1 MSATSV
7 SRKCLIFLTKQEQGF
22 EFTAKEL
29 AEHMEVTGD
38 SGAITGFIAHTQNKG
53 YLLNLGKR
61 EGRTVYKTTIDL
73 KKYRSRLTPSK
84 GGIKGRRFKKD
95 VKLPVVVQDNI
106 QKIETVE
113 TLTRQLLDIV
123 KKLQSVS
130 FNLESVGTQEL
141 LEELKTRF
149 KD

>member
-1 MSATSV
+1 MTTSSM
-7 SRKCLIFLTKQEQGF
+7 SRKCLIFLTKQAAGF

-29 AEHMEVTGD
+29 ASQMEVQGD

-53 YLLNLGKR
+53 YLLKTGKR
-61 EGRTVYKTTIDL
+61 DGRTVYKTTIDL
-73 KKYRSRLTPSK
+73 KKYNARKYASK
-84 GGIKGRRFKKD
+84 GGLKGRKYKKD
-95 VKLPVVVQDNI
+95 MNLPVVTQDNI

-123 KKLQSVS
+123 KKLQNVS

-141 LEELKTRF
+141 LDELKTRF